1 MSRSQQKGETVR
13 KLAILLSVFAGMSL
27 IPTLTDPTL
36 AQAQI
41 TSVQM
46 GIDGMI

>member
-1 MSRSQQKGETVR
+1 MARSQQKGETMR
-13 KLAILLSVFAGMSL
+13 KLAILLSVLAGMSL
-27 IPTLTDPTL
+27 IPTLTDPPP

>member
-1 MSRSQQKGETVR
+1 MR
-13 KLAILLSVFAGMSL
+13 KLAILLSLLVAMSL
-27 IPTLTDPTL
+27 FATLTDPPL

-41 TSVQM
+41 KSVQM